1 MITHVCLPVDVDY
14 FPSFWIFF
22 IVRMYFEISQPF
34 PSTQKKTLQKCW
46 CTLNDVN
53 VDSTKHLIPINVQC
67 VQSKLIF
74 QFCNNIQIFK
84 MSSKEIKIFTVD
96 SFSPVP
102 FGGNPAAVCLLDE
115 DVTDDF
121 KQKIAEEM
129 KLSET
134 AFVVP
139 VDKNLGFDKG
149 SKFGLRWFTPTTEV
163 PLCGHATL
171 ASAAVLFYSQGNE
184 NVSIFVQIFNLGFP
198 IIHKLPKVNPK
209 SIQFGITLGWFGNPL
224 G

>member
-1 MITHVCLPVDVDY
+1 ML
-14 FPSFWIFF
+14 
-22 IVRMYFEISQPF
+22 
-34 PSTQKKTLQKCW
+34 
-46 CTLNDVN
+46 
-53 VDSTKHLIPINVQC
+53 INVQC

-84 MSSKEIKIFTVD
+84 MSPKEIKIFTVD

-115 DVTDDF
+115 DVADDF

-171 ASAAVLFYSQGNE
+171 ASAAVLFYTQGNE
-184 NVSIFVQIFNLGFP
+184 NVSIFVQIFILGFP
-198 IIHKLPKVNPK
+198 RIHKIRKVNP
-209 SIQFGITLGWFGNPL
+209 N
-224 G
+224 

>member
-1 MITHVCLPVDVDY
+1 
-14 FPSFWIFF
+14 
-22 IVRMYFEISQPF
+22 
-34 PSTQKKTLQKCW
+34 
-46 CTLNDVN
+46 
-53 VDSTKHLIPINVQC
+53 
-67 VQSKLIF
+67 
-74 QFCNNIQIFK
+74 

-171 ASAAVLFYSQGNE
+171 ASAAVLFYTQGNE
-184 NVSIFVQIFNLGFP
+184 NVSIFVQIFNLGFTR
-198 IIHKLPKVNPK
+198 IHKLPQSKTK
-209 SIQFGITLGWFGNPL
+209 ITQSQPRVSQK
-224 G
+224 

>member
-1 MITHVCLPVDVDY
+1 MKGFVHFNKISSVEKIHV
-14 FPSFWIFF
+14 I
-22 IVRMYFEISQPF
+22 E
-34 PSTQKKTLQKCW
+34 
-46 CTLNDVN
+46 
-53 VDSTKHLIPINVQC
+53 HLIFIKVQP
-67 VQSKLIF
+67 KLIF
-74 QFCNNIQIFK
+74 QFCYNIQIFK
-84 MSSKEIKIFTVD
+84 MSSKEIKIYTVD

-149 SKFGLRWFTPTTEV
+149 TKFGLRWFTPTTEV

-171 ASAAVLFYSQGNE
+171 ASAAVLFYTQGNE
-184 NVSIFVQIFNLGFP
+184 NVS
-198 IIHKLPKVNPK
+198 
-209 SIQFGITLGWFGNPL
+209 
-224 G
+224 